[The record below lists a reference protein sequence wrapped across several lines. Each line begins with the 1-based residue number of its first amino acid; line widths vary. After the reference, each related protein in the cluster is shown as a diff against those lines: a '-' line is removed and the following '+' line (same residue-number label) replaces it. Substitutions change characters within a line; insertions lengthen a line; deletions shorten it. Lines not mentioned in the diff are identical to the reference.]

1 MEVLGYT
8 QSGTDTG
15 SNEKKQ
21 INSRPTQDA
30 IPRAMY
36 ALSPSIP
43 LESEH
48 QLCMPSLHSP

>member
-43 LESEH
+43 LESKH
-48 QLCMPSLHSP
+48 QLCMPSPHSP